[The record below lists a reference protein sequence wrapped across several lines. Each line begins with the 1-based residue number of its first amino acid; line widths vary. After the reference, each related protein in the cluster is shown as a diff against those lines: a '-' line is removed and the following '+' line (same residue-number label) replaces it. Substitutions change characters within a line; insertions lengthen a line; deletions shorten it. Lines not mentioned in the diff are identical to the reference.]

1 MGENLLRNDLLLKS
15 LEILYGDN
23 RPDAPPPKLD
33 VRLTTNGYYLTEDLV
48 KNPLF
53 QRINQ
58 VEISV
63 ASTLSKEKY
72 EAIYEINYDVVKQN
86 VMNLKNYFQNKVI
99 IAYVRVKQLV
109 EEETE
114 FKKFWTPYVDNF
126 LAHDF
131 HNSGGAFEQSPL
143 SVRQYTE
150 EYRKFSSCG
159 IFYFFVFIS
168 SEGNILPCCNDV
180 QSKHPIGNVGEETI
194 KSIIEKKRE
203 IQKRSTKGYDI
214 CKGCDGG
221 DLMFMDNIPDDEKP
235 QFDICDTCTD
245 KCEVDLDSFVPT
257 LLNNK
262 ILLDKHNNK

>member
-1 MGENLLRNDLLLKS
+1 MQNLWTGRGSNTQ
-15 LEILYGDN
+15 I
-23 RPDAPPPKLD
+23 
-33 VRLTTNGYYLTEDLV
+33 TEDLV

-131 HNSGGAFEQSPL
+131 HNRGGAFEQSPL